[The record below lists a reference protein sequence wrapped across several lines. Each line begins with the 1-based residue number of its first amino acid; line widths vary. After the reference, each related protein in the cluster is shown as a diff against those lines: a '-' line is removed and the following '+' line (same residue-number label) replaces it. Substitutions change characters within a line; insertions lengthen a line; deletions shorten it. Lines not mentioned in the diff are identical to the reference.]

1 VSLSPLDIATAVVR
15 RGGGSAPAL
24 RIAITS
30 GKGGVGK
37 TSLTI
42 NVGVA
47 LARLGHRVG
56 LLDADFALGNLDVLL
71 GLTPNVHLGSV
82 LSGDRAIEEIVLEG
96 PAGVRVIPA
105 GSGVRPLAS
114 LGTRQWTRL
123 ADAMATIS
131 RSLDFLLVD
140 TASGISDNV
149 IDVIGLTDYA
159 LVVTSYEP
167 AAVVDAYAVVK
178 LLTAVDRLR
187 EIGIVVNTAR
197 DAAEADRVF
206 KQLSLAADR
215 FLGRGL
221 RYDGFVEVDPQVRE
235 AVVNQSPV
243 VGRDGQGPADRCFR
257 RLAQRFA
264 RLRGAENTPW
274 PAERL
279 PLAMPVAPG
288 VADPEGPR
296 CAS

>member
-1 VSLSPLDIATAVVR
+1 MSLNLVGTTSSVSHS
-15 RGGGSAPAL
+15 GGASMSAL

-37 TSLTI
+37 TSVTI

-82 LSGDRAIEEIVLEG
+82 LSGDLSIEDIVLDG

-105 GSGVRPLAS
+105 GSGVRGLSA
-114 LGTRQWTRL
+114 LGERQWTRL
-123 ADAMATIS
+123 ADALTDIS
-131 RSLDFLLVD
+131 RSLDFLLID
-140 TASGISDNV
+140 TASGISNNV
-149 IDVIGLTDYA
+149 LDVIGLADYA

-167 AAVVDAYAVVK
+167 AAVVDAYALVK
-178 LLTAVDRLR
+178 LLTAIKPSR
-187 EIGIVVNTAR
+187 EIGILVNSSR
-197 DAAEADRVF
+197 DAAEADLVF
-206 KQLSLAADR
+206 RQLSLAADR

-235 AVVNQSPV
+235 AVMDQSPV

-257 RLAQRFA
+257 RLAQRLA
-264 RLRGAENTPW
+264 RLRHAESSPW

-279 PLAMPVAPG
+279 PLVMPVATG